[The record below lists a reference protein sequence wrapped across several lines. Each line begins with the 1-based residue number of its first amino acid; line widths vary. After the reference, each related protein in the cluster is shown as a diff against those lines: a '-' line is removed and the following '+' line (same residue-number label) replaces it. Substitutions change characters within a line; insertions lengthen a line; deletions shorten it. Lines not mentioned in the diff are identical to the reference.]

1 MVRNKG
7 TTGVKRATLEPEE
20 KVLNMRLPSVRQPEY
35 SMSNVRVA
43 DAEYLQDCLRSDIEY
58 LRKDL
63 KFRQSCGETEI
74 QPFIQ
79 EALTYCE

>member
-43 DAEYLQDCLRSDIEY
+43 DAEYLQACLR
-58 LRKDL
+58 
-63 KFRQSCGETEI
+63 
-74 QPFIQ
+74 
-79 EALTYCE
+79 